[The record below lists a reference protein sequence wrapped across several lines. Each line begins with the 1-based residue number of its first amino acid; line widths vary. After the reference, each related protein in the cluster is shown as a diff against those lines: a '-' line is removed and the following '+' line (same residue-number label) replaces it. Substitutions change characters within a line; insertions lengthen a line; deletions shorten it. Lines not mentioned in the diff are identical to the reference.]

1 MIVAMFDHFFHQHL
15 LQHVEYVKADGII
28 FLLGGGLNQLIRQL
42 RDFVEGTNCQADS
55 AIERRMTRVI

>member
-1 MIVAMFDHFFHQHL
+1 MFDHFFHQHL

-42 RDFVEGTNCQADS
+42 RDFVEGTNEVWMIVKQIRPS
-55 AIERRMTRVI
+55 KEG